1 MAANRENRLALDR
14 YSYVSLFGINS
25 LETFKYA
32 IFENVV
38 SKKLIGSEASIETF
52 KENSSELTRALG
64 RKSLRWITG
73 GVLRNFTAAVD
84 SLSFLSVNRTIICID
99 DLERKGSNLS
109 IKDVLGLVSLLKEQ
123 KKCKIAILVNDN
135 DEGLSDYT
143 KYREKVIDAEVKFA
157 PTAAECASIA
167 FDSEGYIYEVLI
179 ELAKE
184 ARHKKHSATQKN

>member
-1 MAANRENRLALDR
+1 M
-14 YSYVSLFGINS
+14 
-25 LETFKYA
+25 
-32 IFENVV
+32 
-38 SKKLIGSEASIETF
+38 
-52 KENSSELTRALG
+52 G
-64 RKSLRWITG
+64 RKSLGWITG

-109 IKDVLGLVSLLKEQ
+109 IKDVLGLVSLFKEQ

-179 ELAKE
+179 ESAKKLDI
-184 ARHKKHSATQKN
+184 RNIRLLKKIERLIKMAAPYLGKIRTRDHTSGGPFVDSLFLVLLFRR